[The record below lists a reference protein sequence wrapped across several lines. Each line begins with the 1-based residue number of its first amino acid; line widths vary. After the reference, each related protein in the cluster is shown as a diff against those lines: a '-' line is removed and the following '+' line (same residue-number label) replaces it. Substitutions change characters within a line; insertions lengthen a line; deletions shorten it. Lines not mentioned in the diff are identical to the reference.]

1 MPLGCRHLQS
11 PVCKAFRH
19 VKVDTL
25 SQPEAFSRISV
36 PGTGGEVWNSQRGAG
51 GGMGTPPAWQKQRHP
66 DPDRPQT
73 LLFSRRCSV
82 AQSCPTPCDLMDSP
96 DLPGRNTGVG
106 CHFLLQGIFL
116 TQG

>member
-36 PGTGGEVWNSQRGAG
+36 PGTGGEVWNSQRGTGGAWGHHRPGRSSGTQTQIVHRPFCSLVDVLSPSRVRLLVTSWTHQISQAG
-51 GGMGTPPAWQKQRHP
+51 IPEWVAIS
-66 DPDRPQT
+66 
-73 LLFSRRCSV
+73 FSRGS
-82 AQSCPTPCDLMDSP
+82 S
-96 DLPGRNTGVG
+96 
-106 CHFLLQGIFL
+106 
-116 TQG
+116 